1 MALYIHHDNQTLLWT
16 ILHRNQAFANLDQQ
30 YKTKLFKTNIERVYQ
45 EIGRKQLTPADL
57 GEYNKRTLRNIVL
70 PQETRILPQESRVD
84 PRLQMQPQPPPP
96 PPSPVLA
103 HEYGAISAA
112 SFTQESRNN
121 VKSNEQFAKYQ
132 EEYNTMFVKKEPK
145 PLEFAEKEDTKIHNM
160 HELVEKHKKEREQE
174 LLMHAETMKNTM
186 VIQSQEPIQNALL
199 QDQINELR
207 TQVLS
212 LQKEI
217 NVLHLFSSKTP
228 TSWAVMNEK
237 GGLLCA
243 SEMRKGVK
251 GQTERVPEPVQNI
264 NITIDDVQNNV
275 PHSFMPS
282 PSPSHGQLIEP
293 IQNINIEFDENP

>member
-186 VIQSQEPIQNALL
+186 VIQSAQSQEPIQNALL

-217 NVLHLFSSKTP
+217 KVL
-228 TSWAVMNEK
+228 
-237 GGLLCA
+237 
-243 SEMRKGVK
+243 K